1 MTGYGDPELLVG
13 DWLKTQL
20 PGTVKV
26 WKDPGF
32 PPEWAW
38 TAPLVT
44 VQRGQGAGVVPLSLD
59 DVTLDIDVYS
69 TEADRARLVAQEV
82 WSRII
87 LDLPLTTFAPSG
99 IFCKFTAAISAP
111 TWAPDPKVYRRT
123 AAYRV
128 ILHGFVAA

>member
-44 VQRGQGAGVVPLSLD
+44 VQRGQSAGVVPLSLD
-59 DVTLDIDVYS
+59 DVTLDVDVYS
-69 TEADRARLVAQEV
+69 ATADLARVVSQAV
-82 WSRII
+82 WSSLI

-99 IFCKFTAAISAP
+99 IFVKGAWSLSPPA
-111 TWAPDPKVYRRT
+111 WAPDPKVYRRT

-128 ILHGFVAA
+128 MLHGLAA